1 MSLSQKLFAHGLAL
15 GDRAQ
20 HRLYGARKRQLFA
33 DVAGTVV
40 EIGPGTGVN
49 VPYLPEGIEWVGL
62 EPNSHM
68 HRFLR
73 EQWAERGI
81 DADLRTAPAQDT
93 GLPSGCADIVIS
105 TLVLCSVPDL
115 AETLAE
121 LRRILRP
128 GGRLLFIEHVAAP
141 RDTWLY
147 TLQRGI
153 RPVWT
158 ALADGC
164 HPDRETGA
172 ALERAG
178 FSSVT
183 YEPFDTGLPVVSPH
197 IMGTAVV

>member
-15 GDRAQ
+15 GDDAQ
-20 HRLYGARKRQLFA
+20 HRLYGARKRDLFA
-33 DVAGTVV
+33 GIEGTVV

-49 VPYLPEGIEWVGL
+49 FPYLPEGIKWVGL
-62 EPNSHM
+62 EPNPHM

-73 EQWAERGI
+73 GQLAGRGI
-81 DADLRTAPAQDT
+81 EADLRTASAQDT
-93 GLPSGCADIVIS
+93 GLPPGHADIVIS

-115 AETLAE
+115 DATLSE

-153 RPVWT
+153 RPVWR

-164 HPDRETGA
+164 RPDRDTGA

-197 IMGTAVV
+197 IVGTAVA